1 MTKEDLR
8 QQKARALR
16 YKKPMMRYM
25 NIDFIYQSI
34 EEMRDAV
41 ADVQWFMDDRESLT
55 NALCGDEDE
64 AYEFQMA
71 FADMAAELEFFESDL
86 GEDTWIPECFDE
98 LFPATYPEGFGGML
112 GYDSFEGDY
121 MGLDPYEY
129 RLGKEEAEKRICRMT
144 KKELLEA
151 VGACLKI
158 YAQFTAIQYRYDCLS
173 ASLDIVR
180 GKNLER
186 LKLIK
191 AVEEQYEKA
200 NEESD
205 GFRCD
210 WSEAVRRFEGLLWE
224 VPQEY
229 WIQ

>member
-8 QQKARALR
+8 QQKAKALR
-16 YKKPMMRYM
+16 YKKPMMQYM
-25 NIDFIYQSI
+25 SLDYINQSI
-34 EEMRDAV
+34 WDMQEAIS
-41 ADVQWFMDDRESLT
+41 DVQWFVGDRESLT
-55 NALCGDEDE
+55 EALCGDEDE
-64 AYEFQMA
+64 AYEFQVA
-71 FADMAAELEFFESDL
+71 FSDLAAELEFFENDL
-86 GEDTWIPECFDE
+86 RDAYVPDCFDE
-98 LFPATYPEGFGGML
+98 LFPATDTGCFGSML

-121 MGLDPYEY
+121 MGLTPYEY
-129 RLGKEEAEKRICRMT
+129 QLGREEAEKRICRLT

-158 YAQFTAIQYRYDCLS
+158 YTQFTALQYRYDCLS

-180 GKNLER
+180 EKNLER

-191 AVEEQYEKA
+191 AIEEQYEKA
-200 NEESD
+200 EEDSS
-205 GFRCD
+205 GFRYP
-210 WSEAVRRFEGLLWE
+210 WANEAMKFDGMLWQ

>member
-8 QQKARALR
+8 QQKAKALR
-16 YKKPMMRYM
+16 YKKPMMQHM
-25 NIDFIYQSI
+25 SFDFIRQSI

-41 ADVQWFMDDRESLT
+41 YDVKWFVDDHESLT

-71 FADMAAELEFFESDL
+71 FADMDAELEFFENDL
-86 GEDTWIPECFDE
+86 RDAYVPDCFDE
-98 LFPATYPEGFGGML
+98 LFPATDTGCFGAML

-121 MGLDPYEY
+121 MGLNPYEY
-129 RLGKEEAEKRICRMT
+129 QNGKEEAEKRICRLT

-186 LKLIK
+186 LKIIK

-200 NEESD
+200 NEASS
-205 GFRCD
+205 GFRYD
-210 WSEAVRRFEGLLWE
+210 WGDEVRRFDEMLWE